1 MSDVDPPTAVSG
13 GPAIGPW
20 RNAVMVAFALGG
32 VTVSTWGP
40 RLPQLRADLRIGDA
54 AIGLVTVGSIAGLTA
69 SAAVLARLGARLAV
83 RTMLWLVAAG
93 VATIGIGAGVGH
105 SVPAAA
111 VGFAGVGLGIGAVD
125 VMLNVEGA
133 AVERAAGRTL
143 MPLMHSAWS
152 AGAVLGAG
160 IGAAG
165 AAVGLPVAW
174 QFGGEALVIAAAAAV
189 AVRSL
194 PATTPATTRDP
205 ATTTTPTGVVPPRG
219 DRVRTWLRGWRD
231 RRLLLIGLVMLGVE
245 LGEGGANSWLTLAVG
260 DGHHRANAVA
270 AVFFVAFAVGETLAR
285 VVGGPLVDRLGRVR
299 TVRVTTALGAVGVL
313 VFIVATPAWLVF
325 VGTLLWAVG
334 VSMGFPLGMSAAADS
349 GPDPAARVSV
359 VASVGYL
366 ANLAG
371 PPVIGALSQAVGL
384 LDALW
389 LIVALLVVGFAA
401 AGALRPPT
409 SPRPDTGR

>member
-1 MSDVDPPTAVSG
+1 MSDVDRPTAASG

-54 AIGLVTVGSIAGLTA
+54 AIGLVLAGVTVGSIAGLTA
-69 SAAVLARLGARLAV
+69 SAAVLARLGSRLAV

-105 SVPAAA
+105 SVPVAAA
-111 VGFAGVGLGIGAVD
+111 GFAGVGLGIGSVD
-125 VMLNVEGA
+125 VLLNVEGA

-160 IGAAG
+160 IGAAS
-165 AAVGLPVAW
+165 AALGLPVAW
-174 QFGGEALVIAAAAAV
+174 QFGGEAVVIALAAAV
-189 AVRSL
+189 AAAFL
-194 PATTPATTRDP
+194 PATTPAPPGTT
-205 ATTTTPTGVVPPRG
+205 ATPVG

-313 VFIVATPAWLVF
+313 LFIVATPAWLVF
-325 VGTLLWAVG
+325 LGTLLWAVG

-349 GPDPAARVSV
+349 GPNPAARVSV

-366 ANLAG
+366 ANLGG
-371 PPVIGALSQAVGL
+371 PPLIGALSQAVGL

-401 AGALRPPT
+401 AGALRPP
-409 SPRPDTGR
+409 RPMTGSRAGG